1 MGEGDAVVA
10 QREQRQWFGLSGWS
24 NSRAER
30 EAGVVGWAEL
40 RLQEGP
46 GGFGGRRLLI
56 VRVEVAP

>member
-1 MGEGDAVVA
+1 MAA

-24 NSRAER
+24 NLRAER

-40 RLQEGP
+40 RLQVGP
-46 GGFGGRRLLI
+46 GGRQLLI

>member
-24 NSRAER
+24 NLRAER

-40 RLQEGP
+40 RLQVGP
-46 GGFGGRRLLI
+46 GGRQLLI